1 MEICKTFNILK
12 IQPPATKQLL
22 RMCFA
27 EAKVVRYTDFF
38 ESVKQLLFGTV
49 SHGCF
54 SIPHKRQTASQQ
66 IIAVQGQQ
74 YKVQRNFEMFI
85 KFTINTPERGQLIS
99 SWCLIV
105 NFEHILSR
113 FIANSNIT
121 FQNNKVKQKFSK
133 HKFLLAM
140 ISSTIFIKEVRNL

>member
-38 ESVKQLLFGTV
+38 ESVKQLLFGIV

-74 YKVQRNFEMFI
+74 YKIQRNFEMFI

-99 SWCLIV
+99 FWCLIV

-121 FQNNKVKQKFSK
+121 FQTIKSSRSFQS
-133 HKFLLAM
+133 
-140 ISSTIFIKEVRNL
+140 ISFYQL

>member
-38 ESVKQLLFGTV
+38 ESVKQLLFGIV

-74 YKVQRNFEMFI
+74 YKIQKNFEMFI

-99 SWCLIV
+99 FWCLIV

-121 FQNNKVKQKFSK
+121 FQTIKSSRSFQS
-133 HKFLLAM
+133 
-140 ISSTIFIKEVRNL
+140 ISFYQL